1 MINKIIDG
9 EEIKKIL
16 YYVIENELG
25 KKTIQTE
32 ITSDIGSSQKYI
44 DIIMSRCIA
53 RITSESDYQSGD
65 DYRHETLVTT
75 LSEALFHFM
84 LTVCTLPSERR
95 IRLDDLVL
103 DIVVPNLQRLKT
115 KPEKSIIVQFINGAH
130 ELSRI
135 SRLESIQPHYKNI
148 WLISAKPL
156 SLTTKYTAYYVL
168 PSGVL
173 SNNYSNI
180 IIDVYN
186 FLKQAGDKSFRFI
199 H

>member
-1 MINKIIDG
+1 LINKILDG

-16 YYVIENELG
+16 YYVIENELC

-65 DYRHETLVTT
+65 DYPHETLVTT

-156 SLTTKYTAYYVL
+156 SLTTKYTTYYVL